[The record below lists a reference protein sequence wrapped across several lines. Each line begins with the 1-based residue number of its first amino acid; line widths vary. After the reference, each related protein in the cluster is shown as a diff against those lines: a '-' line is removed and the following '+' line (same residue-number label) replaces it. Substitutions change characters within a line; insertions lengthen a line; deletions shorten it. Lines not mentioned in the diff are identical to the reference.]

1 MQYIRLSFTLILLI
15 FSGFSYA
22 QTALEQRQ
30 DVQEFIQHMAKAHQ
44 FNPTQLEQL
53 FNTVTIQPSIIKAIS
68 RPAEAKPWYRYQRIF
83 ASDKRTQQGAAFWTA
98 HKDALAKAETQYG
111 VPAQVII
118 AVMGV
123 ETFYGQHQG
132 NFKVIDA
139 LTTLA
144 FDYPPRSKF
153 FRKELEEYLLM
164 TRENQLDPTRLHGS
178 YAGAMGQAQFMP
190 SSYRHYAVD
199 FSGKHKIDLE
209 NNTDDAIG
217 SIANYLAK
225 NGWQRNRPT
234 AIKAKISG
242 TQFHK
247 VHGADKKHRKP
258 SVTVAELQQ
267 YGIRAETDLTP
278 DSKAVFITLED
289 EDKEEYWL
297 GLNNFYVITR
307 YNPSINYAMM
317 VFTLSED
324 IKRRYNA
331 TNSA

>member
-1 MQYIRLSFTLILLI
+1 MKAFKILFILLI
-15 FSGFSYA
+15 LCDISYA
-22 QTALEQRQ
+22 DTSLSQRK
-30 DVQEFIQHMAKAHQ
+30 DVQEFIQHMHKSHQ
-44 FNPTQLEQL
+44 FNQENLNQL
-53 FNTVTIQPSIIKAIS
+53 FNNVTIQPSIIKAIS
-68 RPAEAKPWYRYQRIF
+68 RPAEGKPWYKYQQIF
-83 ASDKRTQQGAAFWTA
+83 ASSKRTQQGADFWVA
-98 HKDALAKAETQYG
+98 HQEALMRAQEQYG

-132 NFKVIDA
+132 GFKVIDA
-139 LTTLA
+139 LSTLA

-164 TRENQLDPTRLHGS
+164 TRENHLDPTRLHGS

-225 NGWQRNRPT
+225 NGWQRNQPT
-234 AIKAKISG
+234 AVRASVNGDK
-242 TQFHK
+242 FHK
-247 VHGADKKHRKP
+247 IHRADKKHRKP
-258 SVTVAELQQ
+258 SITVAEMQQ
-267 YGIRAETDLTP
+267 QGILAETILDPQLP
-278 DSKAVFITLED
+278 ALFITLNNA
-289 EDKEEYWL
+289 DKDEYWL
-297 GLNNFYVITR
+297 GFNNFYVITR

-317 VFTLSED
+317 VYTLSED
-324 IKRRYNA
+324 IRQKYEVDQKA
-331 TNSA
+331 